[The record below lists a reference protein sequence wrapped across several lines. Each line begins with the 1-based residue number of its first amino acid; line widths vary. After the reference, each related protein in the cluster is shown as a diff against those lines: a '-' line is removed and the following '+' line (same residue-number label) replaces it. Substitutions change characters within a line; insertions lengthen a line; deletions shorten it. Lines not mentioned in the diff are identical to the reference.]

1 MTKTKSIKTGAV
13 ALAAAF
19 LVAPVVLSVP
29 AHAYTI
35 DYSYAFGANQGSS
48 QKANN
53 KFIVL
58 HDVGTE
64 SDAKANANYFY
75 NNWNISYT
83 YTQWVVGN
91 WGTAFQMGDPG
102 YVAWGAGD
110 YVNQNSPAQIE
121 LGHATSY
128 AEFKADYAAYVK
140 LAHDMAIKF
149 GVPLR
154 FNDINGGIITHQF
167 VSDNIWGD
175 HQDPT
180 AYLAK
185 WGVSQTMLGHDVVT
199 GVSSLDGGT
208 TTTAPKGVVTS
219 AAKPTTSTGLTA
231 ETGSFTNG
239 DEEIQARYSPSLSGE
254 KAGNLPPNITVNY
267 DGYINRDGYTW
278 IHYEGY
284 SGRDIYLPV
293 HPTGSANNVWG
304 DFDD

>member
-19 LVAPVVLSVP
+19 LAAPVVLSVP

-35 DYSYAFGANQGSS
+35 DYTYAFGAGQGSTL
-48 QKANN
+48 KANN
-53 KFIVL
+53 LYIIL

-64 SDAKANANYFY
+64 SGAAANANYFD
-75 NNWNISYT
+75 NNWSVSQT
-83 YTQWVVGN
+83 YTQFTVGD
-91 WGTAFQMGDPG
+91 GGKVYQIGEPG
-102 YVAWGAGD
+102 YQAWGAGA
-110 YVNQNSPAQIE
+110 YANANAPVQIE
-121 LGHATSY
+121 LGHAQTY
-128 AEFKADYAAYVK
+128 AQFKQDYAAYVK
-140 LAHDMAIKF
+140 LAHDMAVKF

-185 WGVSQTMLGHDVVT
+185 WGVSTAMLGHDVVT
-199 GVSSLDGGT
+199 GVSSLGGT
-208 TTTAPKGVVTS
+208 TSTAPKGVITS
-219 AAKPTTSTGLTA
+219 AVKPTTSAGLTA

-239 DEEIQARYSPSLSGE
+239 DQQIQAHYSPSLSGQ
-254 KAGNLPPNITVNY
+254 KAGQLPANCTVHY
-267 DGYINRDGYTW
+267 DGYINADGYCW
-278 IHYEGY
+278 VHYTSY
-284 SGRDIYLPV
+284 SGDSIYLPV

-304 DFDD
+304 TFK